1 MATFKEISS
10 ADITTSRSFLNQL
23 VDVIQEDISGSTTR
37 QSYQVFVTGS
47 SDTASVAPGV
57 TSSLFQT
64 VYDQDFTLQTANPV
78 FDMTVGMNREYVM
91 TEAGPLDTGTGLRTP
106 LHQSEDDA
114 GKLSFASNTLMVR
127 EKINVYRQFSQLLL
141 NDADGKFAA
150 PYGDTAAAN
159 GIDNAFFVCYKR
171 LFARDAIKRETYAMK
186 FYSEAVYIGVEET
199 GADISYDDSS
209 GDVLDPWAHSD
220 GPMLHGVYTYASPG
234 TDTDPEDGVYDAT
247 ATTPNETSGTENT
260 NGLSYNA
267 AEIFTD
273 IGSSTSQQTSPGGA
287 VGNIVMASDTTKSVG
302 LMFYDH
308 GIAVYDLSKIL
319 MGDQRVSGSIDA
331 VTAEEV
337 DGALLTGRTLFSD
350 DDSTTLLD
358 LTDLHD
364 GKTVIGAKRFDGTD
378 SGTGGYHGALLSNPD
393 ATFIPDLM
401 VSGSI
406 DNILNHISQCRFGD
420 GSDSAMTF
428 QNVTNINST
437 LIFCRATADEFN
449 YSSNP
454 TFTDAENR
462 IVVIDEGSEN
472 TQRAFSF
479 ITSVGLYDA
488 NNSLLA
494 VAKLSRP
501 IEKNDEKD
509 LTMRVR
515 LDF

>member
-47 SDTASVAPGV
+47 SDEASVAPGV

-64 VYDQDFTLQTANPV
+64 VYDQDYTLQTANPV

-91 TEAGPLDTGTGLRTP
+91 TSAGPLDSSGERTA
-106 LHQSEDDA
+106 LHTEEDSA
-114 GKLSFASNTLMVR
+114 GKLSFNSNTLMIR
-127 EKINVYRQFSQLLL
+127 EKINIYRQFAQLLL

-150 PYGDTAAAN
+150 PYGDTDADN
-159 GIDNAFFVCYKR
+159 GINNAFFVCYKR

-186 FYSEAVYIGVEET
+186 FFTEAVYD
-199 GADISYDDSS
+199 GADPVSTADADVTGTYTTGTDSDGDGIYDESDAADTAS
-209 GDVLDPWAHSD
+209 GDVNV
-220 GPMLHGVYTYASPG
+220 GPLAG
-234 TDTDPEDGVYDAT
+234 TSL
-247 ATTPNETSGTENT
+247 NI
-260 NGLSYNA
+260 

-273 IGSSTSQQTSPGGA
+273 VGSSTSQQTSPGGA
-287 VGNIVMASDTTKSVG
+287 VGNIVKASDTTTTVG

-308 GIAVYDLSKIL
+308 GIAVYDLEKI
-319 MGDQRVSGSIDA
+319 MKPDQHVSGSIDA
-331 VTAEEV
+331 VSAEA
-337 DGALLTGRTLFSD
+337 DQYATLFAD
-350 DDSTTLLD
+350 DDSASLIADAVADTAGTTPEGIWFASLV
-358 LTDLHD
+358 D
-364 GKTVIGAKRFDGTD
+364 GKTIIGATPYDGTD
-378 SGTGGYHGALLSNPD
+378 ETNTGALDANGE

-406 DNILNHISQCRFGD
+406 DNILDHIATQRFG
-420 GSDSAMTF
+420 SSEQSAMTF

-454 TFTDAENR
+454 TFTDADNR

-472 TQRAFSF
+472 TQRTFSF

-501 IEKNDEKD
+501 VEKNDEKD
-509 LTMRVR
+509 LTLRVR

>member
-23 VDVIQEDISGSTTR
+23 VDVIQEDISGSLTR
-37 QSYQVFVTGS
+37 QKYQVFVTG
-47 SDTASVAPGV
+47 TADAPEEAPGV
-57 TSSLFQT
+57 TSSLFHT

-78 FDMTVGMNREYVM
+78 FDMTVGMNRDYVVNSS
-91 TEAGPLDTGTGLRTP
+91 TGAIVPTD
-106 LHQSEDDA
+106 EDDA
-114 GKLSFASNTLMVR
+114 GKLSFSSNTLMMR
-127 EKINVYRQFSQLLL
+127 EKINIYRQFAQLLL

-150 PYGDTAAAN
+150 PFGDTDAAN
-159 GIDNAFFVCYKR
+159 GMDNAFFVCYKR
-171 LFARDAIKRETYAMK
+171 LFSRDAIKRETYAMK
-186 FYSEAVYIGVEET
+186 FYTEAVYDGEDAV
-199 GADISYDDSS
+199 
-209 GDVLDPWAHSD
+209 SD
-220 GPMLHGVYTYASPG
+220 GTSDTISGVYSDAST
-234 TDTDPEDGVYDAT
+234 TDADADGVYDLT
-247 ATTPNETSGTENT
+247 ATEPDGTSGTENI

-267 AEIFTD
+267 VEIFTD
-273 IGSSTSQQTSPGGA
+273 VGSSTSQQTSYGGA
-287 VGNIVMASDTTKSVG
+287 VGNIVRASNTTTTVG

-319 MGDQRVSGSIDA
+319 FGGQHVSGSIDA
-331 VTAEEV
+331 VSAEETSFSDPAV
-337 DGALLTGRTLFSD
+337 FTVEPDDPTRLTDGKTFIGTVHSDGALGTP
-350 DDSTTLLD
+350 
-358 LTDLHD
+358 
-364 GKTVIGAKRFDGTD
+364 VGAND
-378 SGTGGYHGALLSNPD
+378 SNPN

-406 DNILNHISQCRFGD
+406 DNILDHIAQCRFGD
-420 GSDSAMTF
+420 SDQSAMTF

-437 LIFCRATADEFN
+437 LVFCRATADEFN

-454 TFTDAENR
+454 TYTDAENR
-462 IVVIDEGSEN
+462 IVVIDQGSEN
-472 TQRAFSF
+472 TQRSFSF